1 VDPVVHF
8 ELPAEDRERMAA
20 FYSAVFGWQTELLG
34 PEMGSYTVVTTTE
47 SDGSRPTTPG
57 AINGGFFLKTSD
69 PASHA
74 PSVVIAVEDVNAAL
88 KAVEQ
93 AGGTIAGPPREIPG
107 VGLYGSFRDSEGN
120 RMSVL
125 QPLPP
130 ASGQSS

>member
-1 VDPVVHF
+1 MDPVVHF

-20 FYSAVFGWQTELLG
+20 FYTAAFGWQTELLG
-34 PEMGSYTVVTTTE
+34 PEMGNYTVVTTTE

-93 AGGTIAGPPREIPG
+93 AGGTIAGPPQEIPG

-125 QPLPP
+125 QPLPL
-130 ASGQSS
+130 ASDQSS